1 MDEIVKH
8 INDTNASYR
17 DPSAG
22 DAKNT
27 DLFLDND
34 QHALFEGMG
43 DQITV
48 KYSKSNLAQ
57 AILFI
62 ASILPRKYD
71 NSSIHKHVN
80 YTRTFIEEQLDM
92 LDGFFKIDGQPV
104 ETITQKWNVRIN
116 VPKKNGEIDN
126 RFYFNGLL
134 KDFEYLDENST
145 VRKSKFTI
153 RNYLAGSYSDLH
165 IKRDTDGTFNVWVT
179 NATHPLDDGKEK
191 GLEELTENTNSNASQ
206 SRQII
211 YYGAPGTGK
220 SHAINTLTSTKSV
233 IRTTFHP
240 DSDYSTFVGAYKP
253 TTEEQTR
260 YNDSGVPVIY
270 HDGDQ
275 KGEAIKDKVI
285 VYDFVEQAF
294 LKAYEEAWKKFFA
307 NPEAPEDEYLVI
319 EEINRGNCA
328 QIFGDLFQLLDRNKY
343 GYSEY
348 PITAD
353 NDISKHLKD
362 VFAKAQ
368 LHLDDHSIINH
379 MYNRGDG
386 DVAQKVLDGNILL
399 LPKNLYIWAP
409 MNTSDQ
415 SLFPIDSAFKR
426 RWDWKYMPI
435 HNAEKNWRIA
445 VNGLEYD
452 WWQFLEKVNDY
463 IGSTT
468 NSEDKKLGYFFC
480 KPKDGIITADTFVGK
495 VIFYLWNDVFKD
507 YGLDGDLF
515 KDAEENT
522 LTFDKFYAADAKAIR
537 EDNVNQFL
545 TNLGLQPVDSSI
557 APEESEDIS
566 NESQS
571 LKDKYLNFWLGFN
584 GSYEQ
589 SGAFKEAFTNP
600 KGLAQTW
607 LNIRGLNRSYYV
619 ALVISG
625 KNKVAAVQLY
635 FSKGELEFEKY
646 KEKYVKHPNE
656 FKDRFEQDGV
666 SEVSLK
672 EATKAKY
679 IQVQRA
685 FDLEKDDW
693 NTIYNWFH
701 ENALRFKE
709 LCEEIDP
716 KE

>member
-34 QHALFEGMG
+34 QYALFEGMG

-179 NATHPLDDGKEK
+179 NAIHPLDDGKEK

-399 LPKNLYIWAP
+399 LPKNLYIWAT

-635 FSKGELEFEKY
+635 FSKGEPEFEKY
-646 KEKYVKHPNE
+646 KEKYVKHSNE

>member
-1 MDEIVKH
+1 
-8 INDTNASYR
+8 
-17 DPSAG
+17 
-22 DAKNT
+22 
-27 DLFLDND
+27 
-34 QHALFEGMG
+34 MG

-134 KDFEYLDENST
+134 QDFEYLDENSI

-179 NATHPLDDGKEK
+179 NAIHPVDDGKEK
-191 GLEELTENTNSNASQ
+191 GLEELKENTNSNASQ

-220 SHAINTLTSTKSV
+220 SHAINTHTSTKSV

-260 YNDSGVPVIY
+260 YNDSGVPVTY
-270 HDGDQ
+270 HDGDH
-275 KGEAIKDKVI
+275 KGEPIKDKVI

-307 NPEAPEDEYLVI
+307 NPDAPEDEYLVI

-328 QIFGDLFQLLDRNKY
+328 QIFGDLFQLLDRNQY

-353 NDISKHLKD
+353 KDISKHLKD

-368 LHLDDHSIINH
+368 LYLDDHSVINH

-399 LPKNLYIWAP
+399 LPKNLYIWAT

-426 RWDWKYMPI
+426 RWDWKYQPI
-435 HNAEKNWRIA
+435 TRGMDAAGHDLNWR
-445 VNGLEYD
+445 LEIDADHQYD
-452 WWQFLEKVNDY
+452 WWSVISNINSKI
-463 IGSTT
+463 IGKLTK
-468 NSEDKKLGYFFC
+468 SEDKKLGYFFC
-480 KPKDGIITADTFVGK
+480 KASNGVIDKDIFVEK
-495 VIFYLWNDVFKD
+495 VLFYLWNEILKD
-507 YGLDGDLF
+507 FEPSQDFLKDETLKGENDGYLSYDLF
-515 KDAEENT
+515 YDT
-522 LTFDKFYAADAKAIR
+522 T
-537 EDNVNQFL
+537 
-545 TNLGLQPVDSSI
+545 
-557 APEESEDIS
+557 
-566 NESQS
+566 
-571 LKDKYLNFWLGFN
+571 
-584 GSYEQ
+584 
-589 SGAFKEAFTNP
+589 
-600 KGLAQTW
+600 
-607 LNIRGLNRSYYV
+607 
-619 ALVISG
+619 SG
-625 KNKVAAVQLY
+625 KAKIIGDRVNHLLANLKVEPWEDKAD
-635 FSKGELEFEKY
+635 KND
-646 KEKYVKHPNE
+646 HT
-656 FKDRFEQDGV
+656 EQTVEETDSTQENI
-666 SEVSLK
+666 SE
-672 EATKAKY
+672 
-679 IQVQRA
+679 
-685 FDLEKDDW
+685 
-693 NTIYNWFH
+693 
-701 ENALRFKE
+701 
-709 LCEEIDP
+709 
-716 KE
+716 